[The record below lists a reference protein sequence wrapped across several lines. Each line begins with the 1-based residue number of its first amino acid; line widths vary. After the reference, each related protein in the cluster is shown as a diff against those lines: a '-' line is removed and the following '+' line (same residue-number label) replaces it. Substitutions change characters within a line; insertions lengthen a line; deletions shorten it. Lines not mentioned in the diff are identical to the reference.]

1 MLNQFLI
8 MGRLVDNPKESLTPN
23 NNKVVSV
30 SVACQREFRTSDGS
44 YETDFFRVEFWKGLA
59 DIAQKNLKKG
69 QLVCLRARLENNN
82 YTNKEGRKVYDVRIV
97 GERLLYVEYS
107 QKTKI
112 LDELDE
118 ENIEE
123 NE

>member
-8 MGRLVDNPKESLTPN
+8 MGRLADNPKETVTPN
-23 NNKVVSV
+23 NNKVVSIV
-30 SVACQREFRTSDGS
+30 VACQKEFRNQDGT
-44 YETDFFRVEFWKGLA
+44 YETDFFRIEFWKGLA
-59 DIAQKNLKKG
+59 DVALKNLRKG

-97 GERLLYVEYS
+97 GERFLYLEYS

-112 LDELDE
+112 IDELE
-118 ENIEE
+118 EEIIEE